1 MLICYLLNHEF
12 NEDIVKAII
21 KSGVDA
27 STLLTYTGNLYK
39 LWYKLKPVLEKIA
52 AEKGE
57 QFTHPLV

>member
-39 LWYKLKPVLEKIA
+39 LWYKLKPVLEEIA

-57 QFTHPLV
+57 